1 MKRELFLQ
9 IAEIESKNDASKV
22 LDNIA
27 TALHNNE
34 INSDEFNH
42 IMHDFDLTL
51 KSLGIFK

>member
-27 TALHNNE
+27 AAAKNNE
-34 INSDEFNH
+34 ITSDEFNH
-42 IMHDFDLTL
+42 IMHEFDLSL
-51 KSLGIFK
+51 KSIGIFK